1 MNTTTRLVTMLL
13 AAATAKGIASTAPMN
28 EPRKDILMVS
38 HRGCQILLRYPVLG
52 GNMAARISKNLLPFF
67 TNTPKSKP
75 VMCTD
80 SAPSASTIRMTS
92 GARLRFSSTTAPL
105 GSV

>member
-1 MNTTTRLVTMLL
+1 
-13 AAATAKGIASTAPMN
+13 
-28 EPRKDILMVS
+28 MVS
-38 HRGCQILLRYPVLG
+38 HRGCQILDRYPVLG
-52 GNMAARISKNLLPFF
+52 GIMALRMSKNLLPFF
-67 TNTPKSKP
+67 TSTAKSKP
-75 VMCTD
+75 VICTD